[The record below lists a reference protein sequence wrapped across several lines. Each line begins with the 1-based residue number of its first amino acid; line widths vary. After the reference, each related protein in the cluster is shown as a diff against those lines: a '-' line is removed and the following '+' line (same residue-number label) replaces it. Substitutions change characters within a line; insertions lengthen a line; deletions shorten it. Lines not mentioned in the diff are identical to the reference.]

1 VIFDNLSLGTGDA
14 AQRQLDAVRFVA
26 GDRNNG
32 RQQMLA
38 RRDWLIIGLMVFAVI
53 LAVFGLGW
61 LQAAL

>member
-1 VIFDNLSLGTGDA
+1 
-14 AQRQLDAVRFVA
+14 
-26 GDRNNG
+26 
-32 RQQMLA
+32 MLA